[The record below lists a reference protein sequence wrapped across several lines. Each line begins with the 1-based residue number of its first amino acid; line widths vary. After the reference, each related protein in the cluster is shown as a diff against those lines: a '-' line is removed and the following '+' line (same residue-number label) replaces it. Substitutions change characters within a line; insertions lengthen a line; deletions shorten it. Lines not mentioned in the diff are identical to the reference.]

1 MRRYVDLSVTVSDA
15 TMSPPSTNMKLE
27 VTPHRRGPGFWQV
40 SSVRQS
46 LHTGAHIDSPLHVFK
61 DGITTAEISLEQVMG
76 EALVVD
82 MSHVGANQEITIDDL
97 KRGGADGVKEGD
109 IVLLRTDWTD
119 KMYGTWPDYFVQSPY
134 CPPATAEWLVAKG
147 AKNIGFDFFEEY
159 CARLPDFSS
168 EDFPMHRV
176 ILGAGVVIME
186 GLTNLGALPRRRV
199 DRAAVALGLV
209 LLLAPAAAVA
219 LASEDAFVAGYAAA
233 ILERDFKLTAPS
245 LRVENGVI
253 SVEAADLAGA
263 DRARVVAALQAIR
276 GVARVEVLEPGM
288 TPSPPPA
295 SEPTAPTPPLRVLS
309 EWQSGLLP
317 GGSLFKPL
325 IADPRWPHFAASYQR
340 HQRDPQ
346 LVDVAAVS
354 FGETFSLYRDRLGR
368 GWWEVGVQAG
378 VFAVFDLDAFSKD
391 LVNADYLV
399 AFPLS
404 YRYADFSAM
413 FRLFHQSSHLGD
425 EFLLRTKTARVNLSY
440 ESVDAKVSYEFGDLA
455 RIYAGTGYLF
465 DQDPPH
471 LKPWS
476 IQYGLEY
483 TSPWPA
489 RDKGWRPVAG
499 VDLQHRE
506 ENAWSVDFS
515 ARAGMQL
522 LIEYFNGR
530 SPNGQFYREKIEYIG
545 LGTHFHF

>member
-1 MRRYVDLSVTVSDA
+1 MT
-15 TMSPPSTNMKLE
+15 T
-27 VTPHRRGPGFWQV
+27 RG
-40 SSVRQS
+40 
-46 LHTGAHIDSPLHVFK
+46 L
-61 DGITTAEISLEQVMG
+61 
-76 EALVVD
+76 
-82 MSHVGANQEITIDDL
+82 
-97 KRGGADGVKEGD
+97 
-109 IVLLRTDWTD
+109 
-119 KMYGTWPDYFVQSPY
+119 
-134 CPPATAEWLVAKG
+134 
-147 AKNIGFDFFEEY
+147 
-159 CARLPDFSS
+159 
-168 EDFPMHRV
+168 
-176 ILGAGVVIME
+176 
-186 GLTNLGALPRRRV
+186 
-199 DRAAVALGLV
+199 RAAVALGLV
-209 LLLAPAAAVA
+209 LLLAPSAAAA

-233 ILERDFKLTAPS
+233 VLEREFKLSAPS

-253 SVEAADLAGA
+253 SVQAADLAGAA
-263 DRARVVAALQAIR
+263 DRARVVAALQAIP

-288 TPSPPPA
+288 TPSPPPV
-295 SEPTAPTPPLRVLS
+295 SEPTAPTPPPRVLS

-325 IADPRWPHFAASYQR
+325 VADPRWPHFAASYQR
-340 HQRDPQ
+340 HLRDPQ
-346 LVDVAAVS
+346 LLDVAAVS

-368 GWWEVGVQAG
+368 GWWELGVQAG

-413 FRLFHQSSHLGD
+413 FRFFHQSSHLGD

-455 RIYAGTGYLF
+455 RIYAGVGYLF
-465 DQDPPH
+465 DQDPSN

-489 RDKGWRPVAG
+489 RDKGWRPIAG

-506 ENAWSVDFS
+506 QNDWSVDFS
-515 ARAGMQL
+515 ARAGVQLDGVLATRKMQL

>member
-1 MRRYVDLSVTVSDA
+1 M
-15 TMSPPSTNMKLE
+15 
-27 VTPHRRGPGFWQV
+27 
-40 SSVRQS
+40 
-46 LHTGAHIDSPLHVFK
+46 
-61 DGITTAEISLEQVMG
+61 TTRA
-76 EALVVD
+76 
-82 MSHVGANQEITIDDL
+82 
-97 KRGGADGVKEGD
+97 
-109 IVLLRTDWTD
+109 
-119 KMYGTWPDYFVQSPY
+119 
-134 CPPATAEWLVAKG
+134 
-147 AKNIGFDFFEEY
+147 
-159 CARLPDFSS
+159 
-168 EDFPMHRV
+168 
-176 ILGAGVVIME
+176 LGA
-186 GLTNLGALPRRRV
+186 T
-199 DRAAVALGLV
+199 VALGLV
-209 LLLAPAAAVA
+209 LLLAPSSAAA

-233 ILERDFKLTAPS
+233 VLERDFKLTAPS

-295 SEPTAPTPPLRVLS
+295 SASEPTPTPPLRVLS

-325 IADPRWPHFAASYQR
+325 IADPRWPHFAASYQH

-368 GWWEVGVQAG
+368 GWWELGVQAG

-455 RIYAGTGYLF
+455 RIYTGVGYLF
-465 DQDPPH
+465 DQDPSN

-489 RDKGWRPVAG
+489 RDKGWRPIAG

-506 ENAWSVDFS
+506 QNDWSVDFS
-515 ARAGMQL
+515 ARAGVQLDGVLATRKMQL

>member
-1 MRRYVDLSVTVSDA
+1 MPAMASATRR
-15 TMSPPSTNMKLE
+15 
-27 VTPHRRGPGFWQV
+27 
-40 SSVRQS
+40 
-46 LHTGAHIDSPLHVFK
+46 
-61 DGITTAEISLEQVMG
+61 
-76 EALVVD
+76 ALT
-82 MSHVGANQEITIDDL
+82 S
-97 KRGGADGVKEGD
+97 
-109 IVLLRTDWTD
+109 
-119 KMYGTWPDYFVQSPY
+119 
-134 CPPATAEWLVAKG
+134 
-147 AKNIGFDFFEEY
+147 
-159 CARLPDFSS
+159 
-168 EDFPMHRV
+168 
-176 ILGAGVVIME
+176 
-186 GLTNLGALPRRRV
+186 
-199 DRAAVALGLV
+199 LGLLLV
-209 LLLAPAAAVA
+209 LASPAAAA

-233 ILERDFKLTAPS
+233 VLEREFKLTAPS

-253 SVEAADLAGA
+253 SVQAADLAGA

-288 TPSPPPA
+288 TPSAPPA
-295 SEPTAPTPPLRVLS
+295 SEPTAPTPPLRVLA

-340 HQRDPQ
+340 HQHDPQ

-399 AFPLS
+399 AFPVS

-413 FRLFHQSSHLGD
+413 LRLFHQSSHLGD

-440 ESVDAKVSYEFGDLA
+440 ESVDAKLSYDFGELVRVYTGA
-455 RIYAGTGYLF
+455 GYLF
-465 DQDPPH
+465 DQDPPD

-483 TSPWPA
+483 SSPWPP

-506 ENAWSVDFS
+506 QNGWSVDVS
-515 ARAGMQL
+515 ARAGVQLDGVLATRNMQL